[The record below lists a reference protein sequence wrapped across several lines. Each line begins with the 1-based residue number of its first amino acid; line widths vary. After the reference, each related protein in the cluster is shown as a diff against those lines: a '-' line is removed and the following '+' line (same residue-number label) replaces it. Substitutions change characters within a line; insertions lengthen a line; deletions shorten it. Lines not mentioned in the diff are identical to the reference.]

1 MVPEWPF
8 GQCGD
13 ESGVVIVLIDGAGPP
28 LTTDP
33 GAGRTPSPGR
43 GWRWRLGA
51 AATVA
56 AAAVLVGGL
65 VFAATYQ
72 PVGFGGS
79 FRGPVGAGL
88 ISRQVNTTGF
98 MQGQWYLP
106 PQPPAD
112 GSFYISLDNTGP
124 FAVTI
129 ESVSLLPPGMPASA
143 INYGRPFRIIGEPT
157 YTAEYVIPGQPNPGP
172 RRLDGAVLQPGQSV
186 NVEIPIRTARCWIPQ
201 SSLMINSVWV
211 TTESLL
217 WTHQVAISWTDPDD
231 SSQGAIISPEGFAAP
246 RDAPRL
252 VCPK

>member
-1 MVPEWPF
+1 MSA
-8 GQCGD
+8 G
-13 ESGVVIVLIDGAGPP
+13 IIDGASPP

-33 GAGRTPSPGR
+33 GAGRTPTPGH
-43 GWRWRLGA
+43 GWRWLLGSA
-51 AATVA
+51 AAVA
-56 AAAVLVGGL
+56 AAAVLAGGE

-79 FRGPVGAGL
+79 YRRPVGPGL

-106 PQPPAD
+106 PQPPAN

-157 YTAEYVIPGQPNPGP
+157 YTAEYVYPGRPNPGP
-172 RRLDGAVLQPGQSV
+172 RPLDGAVLQPGQSV
-186 NVEIPIRTARCWIPQ
+186 DVEIPIRTARCWIPR
-201 SSLMINSVWV
+201 STWIINSVWV
-211 TTESLL
+211 STKSLL
-217 WTHQVAISWTDPDD
+217 WTHQVAISWTSPGDA
-231 SSQGAIISPEGFAAP
+231 SQGAIISAEGFAAP
-246 RDAPRL
+246 RDALRL